1 MPESCDCCGRDAE
14 DCGIADVGW
23 VHDTSVLD
31 GAADF
36 CPACAHLLRI
46 ARLSE
51 HCSWCGAAL
60 EGEDVAE
67 SGGWA
72 YFADEI
78 GAFHACCP
86 VCLEQRFGI
95 TARADRLP

>member
-1 MPESCDCCGRDAE
+1 M
-14 DCGIADVGW
+14 ADEGW
-23 VHDTSVLD
+23 VHDMEVLE
-31 GAADF
+31 GGADF
-36 CPACAHLLRI
+36 CRACAHLLRI

-60 EGEDVAE
+60 EGEAAAQR
-67 SGGWA
+67 GGWA

-86 VCLEQRFGI
+86 GCLAERFGI
-95 TARADRLP
+95 TARAHRS